1 MFVLFGVLDLTYG
14 TCQGAILHAQRQNDP
29 GQFNDDG
36 CFKCCPKT
44 PTGRRCA
51 FIFIIPTFTLV
62 ILSLTCMITAAL
74 VIIPISKA
82 FSDVPNRLLGFY
94 QTAVVFVG
102 AILIYK
108 NYFKKKPSI
117 ELAVKD
123 REDLI
128 PTKTVTSRGEWEQL
142 SKDEKVEKFYSRFV
156 DIVAAYPIGNRAPG
170 QEEEQTTANCAAP
183 APTVRTTGV
192 QSEEATSLLPP
203 EEG

>member
-1 MFVLFGVLDLTYG
+1 MIVHLPYIAIAYLNDASYATSIFIYYTITMFVLFGVLDLTYG

-29 GQFNDDG
+29 GDDG
-36 CFKCCPKT
+36 CIKCCPKS

-117 ELAVKD
+117 EFAVKD

-128 PTKTVTSRGEWEQL
+128 PTKAVTSRGEWEQL
-142 SKDEKVEKFYSRFV
+142 LKDEKVEVLFE
-156 DIVAAYPIGNRAPG
+156 I
-170 QEEEQTTANCAAP
+170 C
-183 APTVRTTGV
+183 
-192 QSEEATSLLPP
+192 
-203 EEG
+203 